1 MPETNTIKKSKK
13 IGEVF
18 SDYKTNSNIVDAE
31 ITKMNLIK
39 KINTL
44 EIGMH
49 SKEYIEIKAEE
60 ADNPSIRISPLEGFG

>member
-39 KINTL
+39 KIKKRWIL
-44 EIGMH
+44 V
-49 SKEYIEIKAEE
+49 K
-60 ADNPSIRISPLEGFG
+60 

>member
-18 SDYKTNSNIVDAE
+18 NDYKTNSNIVDAE

-39 KINTL
+39 ALFHLQTNRMTNRINIFL
-44 EIGMH
+44 LI
-49 SKEYIEIKAEE
+49 
-60 ADNPSIRISPLEGFG
+60 